1 MNWLSSHLCRSWYE
15 PNMFSTILSPLG
27 VLHSIARMTRNLLYD
42 CKLLKVEHFMV
53 PVVVVGNITAG
64 GTGKTPLVIQLVN
77 DLRASGYCP
86 GVVSRG
92 YGSNGSY
99 PAQARKDS
107 DPKEVGDEAVLIAR
121 RTGARVI
128 VDPDRVNAV
137 ATLLEQGPVDL
148 VLSDDGLQHTRL
160 GRCLEIVVLD
170 GERKFGNGKLLPA
183 GPLRDPV
190 ERLETV
196 DLVVRNGGVL
206 QSGEFAMKCLLGE
219 AVNILSGERR
229 NLGSFTDRPV
239 VAVAGIGNPQKFFS
253 ELRDLGLEVKTIAF
267 PDHHSYTGTD
277 LEQYAEQ
284 TVLMTEKDSLKCE
297 GLAGEDWWWVD
308 LCIDI
313 DAQLTEQVLHAAEK
327 FRANERRI

>member
-1 MNWLSSHLCRSWYE
+1 MNWFSSYLSRGWYE
-15 PNMFSTILSPLG
+15 PNLFCTILSPLG
-27 VLHSIARMTRNLLYD
+27 VLHSIARTTRNLLYD
-42 CKLLKVEHFMV
+42 LKVLKVEYFSV

-77 DLRASGYCP
+77 DLRARGYCP
-86 GVVSRG
+86 GVVTRG
-92 YGSNGSY
+92 YGSSGLY
-99 PAQARKDS
+99 PAQAQRDS

-121 RTGARVI
+121 RTGAPVI

-137 ATLLEQGPVDL
+137 AALLEQGPVDL

-160 GRCLEIVVLD
+160 GRCLEIVVFD
-170 GERKFGNGKLLPA
+170 GEREFGNGKLLPA

-253 ELRDLGLEVKTIAF
+253 ELRDLGLEAKTIAF